1 MEEEIKYED
10 AVKELEAIV
19 RCMENDEL
27 DIDSLAAQLKRAQQ
41 LVTLCKEKLAS
52 ADKQINE
59 LLEQG
64 NNKYSCQFVARL
76 AEYSYIC

>member
-1 MEEEIKYED
+1 MMEEEIKYED

-27 DIDSLAAQLKRAQQ
+27 DIDSLTAQLKRAQQ
-41 LVTLCKEKLAS
+41 LVTLCKEKLAC

-64 NNKYSCQFVARL
+64 NEK
-76 AEYSYIC
+76 

>member
-1 MEEEIKYED
+1 MMEEEIKYED

-41 LVTLCKEKLAS
+41 LLTLCKEKLAC

-64 NNKYSCQFVARL
+64 NEK
-76 AEYSYIC
+76 

>member
-27 DIDSLAAQLKRAQQ
+27 DIDALAAQLKRAQQ
-41 LVTLCKEKLAS
+41 LVTLCKEKLAC

-64 NNKYSCQFVARL
+64 NEK
-76 AEYSYIC
+76 

>member
-64 NNKYSCQFVARL
+64 NENNPANLLFV
-76 AEYSYIC
+76 

>member
-1 MEEEIKYED
+1 MMEEEIKYED

-59 LLEQG
+59 LLKQG
-64 NNKYSCQFVARL
+64 NEK
-76 AEYSYIC
+76 

>member
-1 MEEEIKYED
+1 MMEEEIKYED

-64 NNKYSCQFVARL
+64 NEK
-76 AEYSYIC
+76 

>member
-1 MEEEIKYED
+1 MMEEEIKYED

-41 LVTLCKEKLAS
+41 LVTLCKEKLAC

-59 LLEQG
+59 LLGQG
-64 NNKYSCQFVARL
+64 NEK
-76 AEYSYIC
+76 

>member
-64 NNKYSCQFVARL
+64 NEK
-76 AEYSYIC
+76 

>member
-41 LVTLCKEKLAS
+41 LVTLCKEKLAC

-64 NNKYSCQFVARL
+64 NENNPANLLFV
-76 AEYSYIC
+76 

>member
-1 MEEEIKYED
+1 MMEEEIKYED

-41 LVTLCKEKLAS
+41 LATLCKEKLAC

-64 NNKYSCQFVARL
+64 NEK
-76 AEYSYIC
+76 

>member
-1 MEEEIKYED
+1 MMEEEIKYED

-19 RCMENDEL
+19 RCMENEEL

-41 LVTLCKEKLAS
+41 LVTLCKEKLAC

-64 NNKYSCQFVARL
+64 NEK
-76 AEYSYIC
+76 

>member
-10 AVKELEAIV
+10 AVNELEAIV

-41 LVTLCKEKLAS
+41 LVTLCKEKLAC

-64 NNKYSCQFVARL
+64 NEK
-76 AEYSYIC
+76 

>member
-59 LLEQG
+59 LLKQG
-64 NNKYSCQFVARL
+64 NEK
-76 AEYSYIC
+76 

>member
-19 RCMENDEL
+19 WCMENDEL

-41 LVTLCKEKLAS
+41 LVTLCKEKLAC

-64 NNKYSCQFVARL
+64 NEK
-76 AEYSYIC
+76 

>member
-1 MEEEIKYED
+1 MMEEEIKYED

-19 RCMENDEL
+19 WCMENDEL

-41 LVTLCKEKLAS
+41 LVTLCKEKLAC

-64 NNKYSCQFVARL
+64 NEK
-76 AEYSYIC
+76 

>member
-1 MEEEIKYED
+1 MMEEEIKYED

-41 LVTLCKEKLAS
+41 LVTLCKEKLAC

-64 NNKYSCQFVARL
+64 NEK
-76 AEYSYIC
+76 

>member
-19 RCMENDEL
+19 RCMGNDEL

-64 NNKYSCQFVARL
+64 NEK
-76 AEYSYIC
+76 

>member
-27 DIDSLAAQLKRAQQ
+27 DVDSLAAQLKRAQQ

-64 NNKYSCQFVARL
+64 NEK
-76 AEYSYIC
+76 

>member
-1 MEEEIKYED
+1 MMEEEIKYED

-27 DIDSLAAQLKRAQQ
+27 DIDSLATQLKRAQQ

-64 NNKYSCQFVARL
+64 NEK
-76 AEYSYIC
+76 